1 MNPKISQALTTGLI
15 NGYGGKTQFTKINRG
30 DFELSS
36 SHFQSQEFVYHDEWT
51 NNGGQ
56 ELVAVGHDSFTRLY
70 GGGIVDQ
77 NILKSLDITDE
88 NISQKLKTSLLNFT
102 DQTRLFS
109 DFQSDLGDGWFYKYQ
124 ILDKNDQIQV
134 INAKESISYQN
145 QTVFIH
151 YFILSP
157 IKK

>member
-56 ELVAVGHDSFTRLY
+56 E
-70 GGGIVDQ
+70 
-77 NILKSLDITDE
+77 
-88 NISQKLKTSLLNFT
+88 SLLVMTLLPAFMAGV
-102 DQTRLFS
+102 L
-109 DFQSDLGDGWFYKYQ
+109 
-124 ILDKNDQIQV
+124 
-134 INAKESISYQN
+134 SIRIFLN
-145 QTVFIH
+145 
-151 YFILSP
+151 L
-157 IKK
+157 